1 MNFEY
6 GTESWRRIPYSSNA
20 GLFCIVETK
29 QVQEKT
35 SRLHAVSSTIGMLIS
50 DNDTN
55 CVSPDISYT
64 SAHSPYL
71 TPPPEELGCNHERLQ
86 KMMWHRGY
94 TTVIFA
100 SKNAHPTSHAR

>member
-35 SRLHAVSSTIGMLIS
+35 SRLRAVSSTIGMLKI
-50 DNDTN
+50 
-55 CVSPDISYT
+55 VRWKIV
-64 SAHSPYL
+64 YL
-71 TPPPEELGCNHERLQ
+71 
-86 KMMWHRGY
+86 GY
-94 TTVIFA
+94 YLCLFVMLSFFVI
-100 SKNAHPTSHAR
+100 R